1 MLLLFSCFQIYLAR
15 GQKKFVSRDEKETF
29 KTAYIDKL
37 TENLSMLRAKAGV
50 TQGDVADR
58 IGIARQ
64 TYSAIECG
72 RSRMSWNT
80 FMSLILFFKENPQTQ
95 EVIKI
100 LGIYTDE
107 LEKYIKV
114 KD

>member
-1 MLLLFSCFQIYLAR
+1 MSQ
-15 GQKKFVSRDEKETF
+15 DEKEKF

-37 TENLSMLRAKAGV
+37 AENLSMLRAKAGV
-50 TQGDVADR
+50 TQGDVAGR

-72 RSRMSWNT
+72 RNRMSGNT
-80 FMSLILFFKENPQTQ
+80 FMSLIPFFKENAQTK

-107 LEKYIKV
+107 LENYIKISS
-114 KD
+114 

>member
-1 MLLLFSCFQIYLAR
+1 MCQ
-15 GQKKFVSRDEKETF
+15 DEKEKF

-50 TQGDVADR
+50 AQSDVADR

-80 FMSLILFFKENPQTQ
+80 FMSLILFFKENRQTN

-107 LEKYIKV
+107 LENYIRVENQK
-114 KD
+114 

>member
-1 MLLLFSCFQIYLAR
+1 M
-15 GQKKFVSRDEKETF
+15 SRDEKEKF

-37 TENLSMLRAKAGV
+37 AEILSMLRAKADV

-80 FMSLILFFKENPQTQ
+80 FMSLILFFKENAQTK

-100 LGIYTDE
+100 LGIYTEE
-107 LEKYIKV
+107 LESYIRMQIKEI
-114 KD
+114 KN

>member
-1 MLLLFSCFQIYLAR
+1 MNQ
-15 GQKKFVSRDEKETF
+15 GEKETF
-29 KTAYIDKL
+29 KIVYIDKL
-37 TENLSMLRAKAGV
+37 TENLSMLRAKVGV

-80 FMSLILFFKENPQTQ
+80 FMSLIFFFKENEKTKDII
-95 EVIKI
+95 EL
-100 LGIYTDE
+100 LGIYDNK
-107 LEKYIKV
+107 LDSFIKMQR
-114 KD
+114 

>member
-1 MLLLFSCFQIYLAR
+1 MSC
-15 GQKKFVSRDEKETF
+15 DEKEKF

-37 TENLSMLRAKAGV
+37 AENLSMLRAKAGI

-80 FMSLILFFKENPQTQ
+80 FMSLIFFFKENKKTKDVI
-95 EVIKI
+95 ELLGIYDNMLDNFIKI
-100 LGIYTDE
+100 LR
-107 LEKYIKV
+107 
-114 KD
+114 

>member
-1 MLLLFSCFQIYLAR
+1 M
-15 GQKKFVSRDEKETF
+15 SRDEKEKF

-37 TENLSMLRAKAGV
+37 AENLSMLRAKAGV

-72 RSRMSWNT
+72 RNRMSWNT
-80 FMSLILFFKENPQTQ
+80 FMSLILFFKENAQTK

-107 LEKYIKV
+107 LENYIRM
-114 KD
+114 

>member
-1 MLLLFSCFQIYLAR
+1 MNQ
-15 GQKKFVSRDEKETF
+15 GEKETF
-29 KTAYIDKL
+29 KIVYIDKL
-37 TENLSMLRAKAGV
+37 TENLSMLQAKASV

-72 RSRMSWNT
+72 RSRLSWNT
-80 FMSLILFFKENPQTQ
+80 FMSLILFFKEDSQTQ
-95 EVIKI
+95 KVIKI

>member
-1 MLLLFSCFQIYLAR
+1 MSQ
-15 GQKKFVSRDEKETF
+15 DEKEKF

-37 TENLSMLRAKAGV
+37 AENLSMLRAKAGV

-80 FMSLILFFKENPQTQ
+80 FMSLIFFFKENKKTKD
-95 EVIKI
+95 VIEL
-100 LGIYTDE
+100 LGIYDNM
-107 LEKYIKV
+107 LDNFIKTLR
-114 KD
+114 

>member
-1 MLLLFSCFQIYLAR
+1 MSQ
-15 GQKKFVSRDEKETF
+15 DEKEKF

-37 TENLSMLRAKAGV
+37 AENLSMLRAKAGV

-72 RSRMSWNT
+72 RNKMSWNT
-80 FMSLILFFKENPQTQ
+80 FMSLILFFKENVQTK

-107 LEKYIKV
+107 LENYIRVENQK
-114 KD
+114 

>member
-1 MLLLFSCFQIYLAR
+1 
-15 GQKKFVSRDEKETF
+15 
-29 KTAYIDKL
+29 
-37 TENLSMLRAKAGV
+37 MLRAKAGV

-72 RSRMSWNT
+72 RNKMSWNT
-80 FMSLILFFKENPQTQ
+80 FMSFILFFKENAQTK

-100 LGIYTDE
+100 WGIYTDE
-107 LEKYIKV
+107 LENYIRM
-114 KD
+114 